1 MSDKKKVVKSVIF
14 GVLCGLLSTII
25 LMCILSVVMLTG
37 GLLPSDII
45 KFAMVGILSVGAFF
59 GGLIATKINKSA
71 GLVVGIITGFVMFLI
86 ITATA
91 LTKNSEPVSYMT
103 LIKLGAALLAG
114 GAGGIL
120 GLRERKRIRIWHIN
134 DKANQIIFILFL
146 ILFLKS
152 W

>member
-45 KFAMVGILSVGAFF
+45 KFAMVGILAVGAFF
-59 GGLIATKINKSA
+59 GGFLATKINKSA
-71 GLVVGIITGFVMFLI
+71 GLVVGLITGFVMFLI

-91 LTKNSEPVSYMT
+91 LTKSSEPVSYMT

-120 GLRERKRIRIWHIN
+120 GLRERKRISI
-134 DKANQIIFILFL
+134 
-146 ILFLKS
+146 
-152 W
+152 